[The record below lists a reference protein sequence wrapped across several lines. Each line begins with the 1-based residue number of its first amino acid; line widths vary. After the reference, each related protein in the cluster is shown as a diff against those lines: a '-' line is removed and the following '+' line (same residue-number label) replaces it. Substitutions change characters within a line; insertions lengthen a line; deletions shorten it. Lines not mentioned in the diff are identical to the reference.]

1 MATVITINVVMK
13 IHTRK
18 KKRKKTIITIMDM
31 AIKKKNIVMTTVTL
45 IRNQLKSMDINI
57 AMKTY
62 TVYSCMY

>member
-31 AIKKKNIVMTTVTL
+31 AIKKKNIVMTTATL
-45 IRNQLKSMDINI
+45 IRNQLKSMEINI

-62 TVYSCMY
+62 TVYSCMC

>member
-18 KKRKKTIITIMDM
+18 RKRKKTIITIMDT
-31 AIKKKNIVMTTVTL
+31 AIKKKKAMTTVTL
-45 IRNQLKSMDINI
+45 IKNQLKSRDISI

-62 TVYSCMY
+62 TVYSCMC

>member
-18 KKRKKTIITIMDM
+18 RKRKKTIITIMDT
-31 AIKKKNIVMTTVTL
+31 AIKKKKAMTTVTL
-45 IRNQLKSMDINI
+45 IKNQLKSRDINI

-62 TVYSCMY
+62 MVYSCMC